1 VKFQATTLKDAVLI
15 QLEPHHDARGFFA
28 RTYCQKEFAA
38 AGLETGFVQ
47 ANMSVN
53 PARGTLRGMHF
64 QKAPHEEVKVV
75 RCINGAIYDVIVDLR
90 PASPSYLKWQG
101 FELTAENGLQLY
113 VPRGFAHGF
122 LTLADQAAVA
132 YQVSA
137 FYAPGAEAG
146 LRWNDPRFGIAWPAD
161 VAVLSPKDA
170 AWPDFSPEPSP
181 ELREA
186 DT

>member
-1 VKFQATTLKDAVLI
+1 VKFETTTLKDAVLI
-15 QLEPHHDARGFFA
+15 HLDPRQDERGFFA

-47 ANMSVN
+47 GNMSVN

-75 RCINGAIYDVIVDLR
+75 RCISGAIYDVIVDLR

-122 LTLADQAAVA
+122 LTLCDQAAVV

-137 FYAPGAEAG
+137 FYAPGAEGG
-146 LRWNDPRFGIAWPAD
+146 LRWNDPRFGIEWPAD

-170 AWPDFSPEPSP
+170 AWPDFSPQPSP
-181 ELREA
+181 EFREA